1 MKIEGGF
8 QTLDFMGKPI
18 IADVDCPLSKVFLL
32 DERFIKVF
40 ANRDWHFLDQDNSTL
55 KWDTNYDA
63 WKAVL
68 TRYMQLGASR
78 RNTNMVLTTNNTTG
92 Y

>member
-1 MKIEGGF
+1 
-8 QTLDFMGKPI
+8 MGKPI
-18 IADVDCPLSKVFLL
+18 IADVDAPYNRVFLV
-32 DERFIKVF
+32 DERFLKVF
-40 ANRDWHFLDQDNSTL
+40 SNRDWHFLDEDNSTL

-68 TRYMQLGASR
+68 ARYMNLGVTR
-78 RNTNMVLTTNNTTG
+78 RNTMGVITTNNTTG